1 MISIQ
6 FPKLAVNDVEVFI
19 GEEIGNLNHKLTR
32 VYTLQSNFVF
42 LSSITKLYYIVKT
55 LLQLRITPRHDKPIQ
70 YIPFLISRIETTRKG
85 VKYVQ
90 N

>member
-32 VYTLQSNFVF
+32 VYTLQSKFIF
-42 LSSITKLYYIVKT
+42 LSSITKSYYIGKT
-55 LLQLRITPRHDKPIQ
+55 LLQLRITPRQDKPIP
-70 YIPFLISRIETTRKG
+70 YIPFSISRTETQEKG

>member
-32 VYTLQSNFVF
+32 VYTLQSKFIF
-42 LSSITKLYYIVKT
+42 LSSITKFYYIGKT
-55 LLQLRITPRHDKPIQ
+55 LLQLRITPRQDKPIQ
-70 YIPFLISRIETTRKG
+70 YIPFSISRIETQEKG